1 MEVRIMWWSL
11 LISLVF
17 LAPVVE
23 TIEEWRLNRGAQ
35 KDLIEMQK
43 HSASG
48 HKWDVTRGNWVRGA

>member
-1 MEVRIMWWSL
+1 MWWGF
-11 LISLVF
+11 IIG
-17 LAPVVE
+17 LAIIAVIE

-35 KDLIEMQK
+35 RDLVEMQK